1 MITLK
6 ETRLELK
13 EGTKTVFTITEEKP
27 SIEITKDQYNN
38 YVESAPFY
46 RRLGGSETL
55 TRAYTCQG
63 YKVVKIVSRSP
74 CKTEKIIREF
84 DFL

>member
-13 EGTKTVFTITEEKP
+13 DGTKTVYIVTEEKP
-27 SIEITKDQYNN
+27 STEITEDHYNN
-38 YVESAPFY
+38 FIESAPFF
-46 RRLGGSETL
+46 RSLGGSETL
-55 TRAYTCQG
+55 TKGYTCEG
-63 YKVVKIVSRSP
+63 YKVVKIVSKAP
-74 CKTEKIIREF
+74 CKTEKVIREF